1 MSIRLRTATS
11 ADALT
16 LLAIQREASLAA
28 FPHIFPP
35 GEYPFPSEQV
45 LRRWQ
50 EQLAASDARVLI
62 AERNRHP
69 VGTAAYGPGRF
80 DQLWVVP
87 SEWGSGLSQVVYD
100 EVLRGLTELGAGVCR
115 LWVLAENHR
124 ARKFYERRRWRPDGR
139 RMRTPYPP
147 NPELVGYSLEI
158 SEHSR

>member
-16 LLAIQREASLAA
+16 LLEIQREASLAA

-62 AERNRHP
+62 AERNDHP

-100 EVLRGLTELGAGVCR
+100 EVLRGLTELGAASAVSGCSPRTTVRASSTSVGVGDR
-115 LWVLAENHR
+115 MD
-124 ARKFYERRRWRPDGR
+124 DG
-139 RMRTPYPP
+139 
-147 NPELVGYSLEI
+147 
-158 SEHSR
+158 